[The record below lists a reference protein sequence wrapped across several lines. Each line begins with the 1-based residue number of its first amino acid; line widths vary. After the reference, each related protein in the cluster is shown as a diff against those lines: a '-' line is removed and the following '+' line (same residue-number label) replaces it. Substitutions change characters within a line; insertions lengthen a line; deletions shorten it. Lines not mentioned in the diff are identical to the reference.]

1 MSERVDAREIKREE
15 VSMSIKRLAILLVI
29 ALFGGQSAFAQE
41 EDAKLI
47 DEVIARVNAGVIMR
61 SAYESAQKVIL
72 ERMREQGLKG
82 EELEKRFKEQQARI
96 LDDLIDSQLLSQRAK
111 DLSINVEPQ
120 VNQQVLRMMKEYN
133 CESEECLGQKM
144 KEAGFE
150 MEELKKVLTERFS
163 NDAVLSREVYYR
175 VYNRLTEKDKKEAY
189 DKYKDRF
196 TEPAQVTLSRIF
208 IAQGKD
214 PNESLARAKDIADKA
229 RSGVIEFPV
238 LAEKFSEDEL
248 GKKNKGL
255 IGEIRVSELQ
265 PDIKTAVENAQVGTV
280 TEPIKQ
286 ETGYSIFRVD
296 QRKEAKLSPYEDTDV
311 QENIARIL
319 VGEQSEKQIDEYLA
333 KLREEAFIEIDQ
345 RYQFENSKV
354 KSAMI
359 KRVPFMTE
367 DERKQREK
375 EREKEKEKERE
386 RLKKAAETQ
395 KATAKNK

>member
-1 MSERVDAREIKREE
+1 MGL
-15 VSMSIKRLAILLVI
+15 KRLAILLVI
-29 ALFGGQSAFAQE
+29 ALFGVQIAFAQE
-41 EDAKLI
+41 EEAKLI
-47 DEVIARVNAGVIMR
+47 DEVIARVNSGVIMR
-61 SAYESAQKVIL
+61 SSYESAQKVVL

-163 NDAVLSREVYYR
+163 NDAVLRREVYYR

-208 IAQGKD
+208 IALGKD

-248 GKKNKGL
+248 GKKSRGL

-265 PDIKTAVENAQVGTV
+265 PDIKAAVENAQVGTI

-286 ETGYSIFRVD
+286 DTGYSIFRVD
-296 QRKEAKLSPYEDTDV
+296 QRKEAKLSPYEDTEV

-375 EREKEKEKERE
+375 EREKEKDKERE

-395 KATAKNK
+395 KATAKNKQ

>member
-1 MSERVDAREIKREE
+1 MGL
-15 VSMSIKRLAILLVI
+15 KRLAILLVI
-29 ALFGGQSAFAQE
+29 ALFGVQIAFAQE
-41 EDAKLI
+41 EEAKLI
-47 DEVIARVNAGVIMR
+47 DEVIARVNSGVIMR
-61 SAYESAQKVIL
+61 SSYESAQKVVL

-208 IAQGKD
+208 IALGKD

-248 GKKNKGL
+248 GKKSRGL

-265 PDIKTAVENAQVGTV
+265 PDIKAAVENAQVGTI

-286 ETGYSIFRVD
+286 DTGYSIFRVD
-296 QRKEAKLSPYEDTDV
+296 QRKEAKLSPYEDTEV

-375 EREKEKEKERE
+375 EREKEKDKERE

-395 KATAKNK
+395 KATAKNKQ